1 METTATTSSP
11 KFRLNSAMFL
21 VGTLL
26 FLLPFVNIKCKGE
39 TLISNNGVGLAF
51 GVNYKTSKQI
61 ESNDD
66 IFSKKISLTEKDSGK

>member
-1 METTATTSSP
+1 METSTSKSSP

-51 GVNYKTSKQI
+51 GLNYKTSKEV
-61 ESNDD
+61 ESND
-66 IFSKKISLTEKDSGK
+66 